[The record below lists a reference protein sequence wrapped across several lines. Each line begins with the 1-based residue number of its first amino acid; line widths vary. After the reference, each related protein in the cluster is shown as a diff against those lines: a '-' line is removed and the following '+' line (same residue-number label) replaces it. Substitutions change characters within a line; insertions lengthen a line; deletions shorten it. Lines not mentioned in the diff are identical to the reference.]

1 MSPSLLFKHPINFW
15 CPAAATTSECRD
27 NPVHE
32 VIAVD
37 HGREAKETMAGAR
50 LRGMLGSRTQVE
62 FVAMEDV
69 TGAVAIAGVWVPTAT
84 LLNYCGACGCQRCF

>member
-1 MSPSLLFKHPINFW
+1 
-15 CPAAATTSECRD
+15 
-27 NPVHE
+27 
-32 VIAVD
+32 
-37 HGREAKETMAGAR
+37 MAGAR